1 MGLNQKEIHMEQKSK
16 YEIEI
21 ENFRKIFDDK
31 KNMCIAIYGIGRRTA
46 TLLPGITDYNITGL
60 LDRDK
65 NNVGKELCDIKVI
78 PIDNIEEKADLI
90 IINSDPSN
98 YEIIFKRISG
108 KVTIPVYYADGRLA
122 CLSDKDKSY
131 EQNEYWKSSY
141 EELKDKIDQADIVS
155 FDIFDTLIM
164 RKIFSPEDV
173 FRLLGE
179 KIKAELKLD
188 CNITGIRAQVAAKCG
203 PFATINE
210 IYEKIKKQIDLTD
223 KNISDIMQLEKKTDM
238 DLCIARKDIA
248 ELYEYCIESG
258 KEVYLISDM
267 YYTLQDI
274 KRLLDKCGLSVIDDR
289 HIWISCEK
297 KKDKIS
303 GSLWKEYS
311 SVVGKNAKC
320 IHIGD
325 NKIGDIENSK
335 KYGINS
341 YYVMSGKD
349 MLMNSSLSELAANV
363 NTVSD
368 SICLGLVIAK
378 LFNSPFALCST
389 NGKVSYDDSEI
400 YGYCVYGPLLEKFL
414 IWLYYNSRKDGIDK
428 LLFFARDGYFLEKDY
443 KIVSELLN
451 DGYKQDWCYLP
462 ISRRLIYMAT
472 MKSED
477 DLKRVVAF
485 PYVGTF
491 ADYMK
496 SRFEITVTDAT
507 AEYNDRQINA
517 VGDSQNILNWIQPY
531 KDKIMEQAKRER
543 ENYLDYLKSDG
554 DMQAGLSY
562 GTVDVGYYGTNQY
575 YLQRLTGIK
584 TKGYCFYSCLSNK
597 NEYVKYIS
605 MKGCFQYDKDY
616 DADESLIRKK
626 AIYVE
631 TFITAPNGMAKYI
644 DEENNVV
651 CENNKKSQ
659 QYFSIKETV
668 NNGVVKFIL
677 DYLKYV
683 EKNSLCNNCTRSMKN
698 RKISIEDMIF
708 DVSLKGKTNISEDI
722 CLGFW
727 WDNDYVGKREL
738 KIEI

>member
-1 MGLNQKEIHMEQKSK
+1 MEQKSK

-31 KNMCIAIYGIGRRTA
+31 KNMRIAIYGIGRRTA

-108 KVTIPVYYADGRLA
+108 EVTIPVYYADGRLA

-179 KIKAELKLD
+179 KVKAELKSD
-188 CNITGIRAQVAAKCG
+188 CNIAGIRAQVAAKCG

-223 KNISDIMQLEKKTDM
+223 KNISDIMQLEIKTDM

-267 YYTLQDI
+267 YYTLEDI
-274 KRLLDKCGLSVIDDR
+274 KNLLKKCGLSIIDDG

-531 KDKIMEQAKRER
+531 KDKIMEQAKRE
-543 ENYLDYLKSDG
+543 NYLDYLKSDG

>member
-1 MGLNQKEIHMEQKSK
+1 MEQKSK

-21 ENFRKIFDDK
+21 ENFRHIFLDM
-31 KNMCIAIYGIGRRTA
+31 KNKRVAIYGMGRRSA
-46 TLLPGITDYNITGL
+46 TLLPGITDFNIVGV
-60 LDRDK
+60 LDRDES
-65 NNVGKELCDIKVI
+65 NVGKELCGIKVI
-78 PIDNIEEKADLI
+78 SIKDVSTDADVI

-98 YEIIFKRISG
+98 YEIIYKRIA
-108 KVTIPVYYADGRLA
+108 KDVIVPVYYADGRLA
-122 CLSDKDKSY
+122 CLSDKDTSY
-131 EQNEYWKSSY
+131 EQNEYWQSSY
-141 EELKDKIDQADIVS
+141 QELKDKIDKVEVVS

-173 FRLLGE
+173 FRLLEE
-179 KIKAELKLD
+179 KVRVELKLD
-188 CNITGIRAQVAAKCG
+188 CEIANVRAQAASMCG
-203 PFATINE
+203 SYATINE
-210 IYEKIKKQIDLTD
+210 IYQYIKQQTNLID
-223 KNISDIMQLEKKTDM
+223 KNIIDIMQLEKDIDI
-238 DLCIARKDIA
+238 DLCITRRDIA
-248 ELYEYCIESG
+248 DLYEYCLTCG

-274 KRLLDKCGLSVIDDR
+274 KRILDKCGVKVPDDE

-297 KKDKIS
+297 KCDKVL
-303 GSLWKEYS
+303 GSIWKEYS
-311 SVVGKNAKC
+311 ELVGKDIKC
-320 IHIGD
+320 LHIGD
-325 NKIGDIENSK
+325 NKTGDVENPA
-335 KYGINS
+335 KYGIDS
-341 YYVMSGKD
+341 YYVMSAKD
-349 MLMNSSLSELAANV
+349 MLMNSSISELASHV

-378 LFNSPFALCST
+378 LFNSPFALGST

-443 KIVSELLN
+443 KIVSQLLD

-507 AEYNDRQINA
+507 SEYNDRQINT
-517 VGDSQNILNWIQPY
+517 VGDSQNILKWIQPY

-554 DMQAGLSY
+554 DMQAELSY
-562 GTVDVGYYGTNQY
+562 GTVDLGYYGTNQY

-584 TKGYCFYSCLSNK
+584 TNGYCFYACLEKDN
-597 NEYVKYIS
+597 VYIS
-605 MKGCFQYDKDY
+605 DISMVGCFQYGDDY
-616 DADESLIRKK
+616 TAEKSLARKK
-626 AIYVE
+626 NMYIE
-631 TFITAPNGMAKYI
+631 TFITAPHGMIRYIDNQGKMICIPYGKSQKYFDIKEKVNCGALDFIVDYINIYKAVLAVDNNEHIKLMQDRRESLEDNLFYSMLNGMC
-644 DEENNVV
+644 NVS
-651 CENNKKSQ
+651 KD
-659 QYFSIKETV
+659 I
-668 NNGVVKFIL
+668 
-677 DYLKYV
+677 
-683 EKNSLCNNCTRSMKN
+683 
-698 RKISIEDMIF
+698 
-708 DVSLKGKTNISEDI
+708 LKG
-722 CLGFW
+722 FYF
-727 WDNDYVGKREL
+727 DNDFVGGK
-738 KIEI
+738 EIQLEI

>member
-1 MGLNQKEIHMEQKSK
+1 MEQKSK

-179 KIKAELKLD
+179 KVKAELKSD
-188 CNITGIRAQVAAKCG
+188 CNIAGIRAQVAAKCG

-311 SVVGKNAKC
+311 SVVGENAKC

-325 NKIGDIENSK
+325 NKTGDIENPT
-335 KYGINS
+335 KYGIDS

-349 MLMNSSLSELAANV
+349 MVMNSSISELASHV

-368 SICLGLVIAK
+368 SICLGLVTAK
-378 LFNSPFALCST
+378 LFNSPFALCS
-389 NGKVSYDDSEI
+389 NKGKVSFDNSEV

-443 KIVSELLN
+443 KLVSELLD

-462 ISRRLIYMAT
+462 ISRRLIYMAS
-472 MKSED
+472 MENEED
-477 DLKRVVAF
+477 FKRVVEF

-496 SRFEITVTDAT
+496 SRFEITVTDET
-507 AEYNDRQINA
+507 SEYNDRQINA
-517 VGDSQNILNWIQPY
+517 VGDSKNILKWIQPY
-531 KDKIMEQAKRER
+531 KEMIMQEAKAER
-543 ENYLDYLKSDG
+543 ENYLKYLEADG
-554 DMQAGLSY
+554 DMQESVSY

-659 QYFSIKETV
+659 QYFSIKEIV
-668 NNGVVKFIL
+668 NNGVVKFIR